1 MKGGMSRPTP
11 PKTAGI
17 LKYEGKSHRTKAEIR
32 QREQSEKALLTGV
45 NIKEK
50 KEVKDNKVAHSEF
63 LRMKK
68 LLASIGKA
76 DDMYGNIINRYCQLV
91 AECNEFEEKRNEV
104 SMQLEELSRRKK
116 EMDYETYLNLSDK
129 LSKTLLAYDKQIQT
143 KRKMMV
149 DIEKENVMTIASS
162 LRSVPK
168 TPEKKTNPLKE
179 ALSG

>member
-1 MKGGMSRPTP
+1 MSRPTP
-11 PKTAGI
+11 PKTVEI

-32 QREQSEKALLTGV
+32 QREKGEKALLTGV
-45 NIKEK
+45 NLKEK
-50 KEVKDNKVAHSEF
+50 KEVENNKVAHKEF

-68 LLASIGKA
+68 LLEKIGKA

-91 AECNEFEEKRNEV
+91 AECAEFEERREQV
-104 SMQLEELSRRKK
+104 AVQQEELMQRKG
-116 EMDYETYLNLSDK
+116 EMDFATYLSLSDK

-168 TPEKKTNPLKE
+168 TPEKKRNPLKE

>member
-1 MKGGMSRPTP
+1 MSRPTP
-11 PKTAGI
+11 PKTAEI

-32 QREQSEKALLTGV
+32 QREKSEKALITGV
-45 NIKEK
+45 NLKEK
-50 KEVKDNKVAHSEF
+50 KEVENNKVAHKEF

-68 LLASIGKA
+68 LLEKIGKA

-91 AECNEFEEKRNEV
+91 AECTEFEERREQV
-104 SMQLEELSRRKK
+104 SIQQDELLQRKD
-116 EMDYETYLNLSDK
+116 EMDYATYLNLSDK